1 MRETPST
8 QRTEK
13 HAGVDLR
20 CPVMLHDC
28 ALAGDDVVVFDFP
41 LTVRPARMLSDKF
54 PVEYEPTHGARIG
67 VVHRETGATTWAAVE
82 PGVVLHAANAH
93 FEGDVLVVRALRT
106 LPSTPSSFI
115 ASYTPAFLYEW
126 RIQGERCLSEK
137 YISETACEFP
147 AVDPRC
153 VGADAP
159 CYFAI
164 SPRTIGGPNIYGPP
178 SEGILIDRVVK
189 FDLRGGG
196 DDAFAD
202 AWTLPENFWLVSEP
216 TVVPKSDGR
225 LGDGVWVLVFGTSTA
240 PARQKTHVY
249 VLDGEDLASG
259 PACVVELPGAGL
271 PYGLHSC
278 WVEGGELAR

>member
-1 MRETPST
+1 MENT
-8 QRTEK
+8 
-13 HAGVDLR
+13 G
-20 CPVMLHDC
+20 
-28 ALAGDDVVVFDFP
+28 
-41 LTVRPARMLSDKF
+41 RPAL
-54 PVEYEPTHGARIG
+54 G
-67 VVHRETGATTWAAVE
+67 ETYFRDCV
-82 PGVVLHAANAH
+82 
-93 FEGDVLVVRALRT
+93 
-106 LPSTPSSFI
+106 
-115 ASYTPAFLYEW
+115 
-126 RIQGERCLSEK
+126 
-137 YISETACEFP
+137 EFP

-153 VGADAP
+153 GGGTCRYGDLTTDDRR
-159 CYFAI
+159 
-164 SPRTIGGPNIYGPP
+164 PRPRGPP
-178 SEGILIDRVVK
+178 SGYFDRPRRK
-189 FDLRGGG
+189 FDLRGDG

-278 WVEGGELAR
+278 WVDGAELAQ

>member
-1 MRETPST
+1 
-8 QRTEK
+8 
-13 HAGVDLR
+13 
-20 CPVMLHDC
+20 MLHDC

-67 VVHRETGATTWAAVE
+67 VVRRETGATTWAAVE

-93 FEGDVLVVRALRT
+93 FEGDELVVRALRS
-106 LPSTPSSFI
+106 LPATPSSFI

-126 RIQGERCLSEK
+126 RIQGGRCLSEK
-137 YISETACEFP
+137 YISETAVEFP

-153 VGADAP
+153 VGEDAP

-164 SPRTIGGPNIYGPP
+164 APRTIGGPNIYGPP

-189 FDLRGGG
+189 FDLRGDG

-278 WVEGGELAR
+278 WVEGGELAARIG

>member
-1 MRETPST
+1 M
-8 QRTEK
+8 
-13 HAGVDLR
+13 
-20 CPVMLHDC
+20 
-28 ALAGDDVVVFDFP
+28 
-41 LTVRPARMLSDKF
+41 
-54 PVEYEPTHGARIG
+54 
-67 VVHRETGATTWAAVE
+67 
-82 PGVVLHAANAH
+82 
-93 FEGDVLVVRALRT
+93 
-106 LPSTPSSFI
+106 
-115 ASYTPAFLYEW
+115 
-126 RIQGERCLSEK
+126 
-137 YISETACEFP
+137 
-147 AVDPRC
+147 DPRC

-189 FDLRGGG
+189 FDLRGD

-225 LGDGVWVLVFGTSTA
+225 LGDGVWVLAFGTSTA

-278 WVEGGELAR
+278 WVDGAELAAR

>member
-1 MRETPST
+1 
-8 QRTEK
+8 
-13 HAGVDLR
+13 
-20 CPVMLHDC
+20 MLHDC

-93 FEGDVLVVRALRT
+93 FEGDELVVRALRS
-106 LPSTPSSFI
+106 LPATPSSFI

-126 RIQGERCLSEK
+126 RIQGNRCLSEK
-137 YISETACEFP
+137 YISETAVEFP

-153 VGADAP
+153 VGQDAP

-225 LGDGVWVLVFGTSTA
+225 LGDGVWVLAFGTSTA

-278 WVEGGELAR
+278 WVDGAELAAR